1 MSLFIIKNT
10 IKSES
15 KFILIYLL
23 NTLLLIAL
31 FNQLLSKQY
40 LLYPFILSIFLL
52 LGYLIFMCIHMFH
65 LFQNMPNNK
74 IANYAASYSTDY
86 KDELYL
92 AVIKD
97 LHFDY
102 NRKLNA
108 LSEKNR
114 KTELLFSQFI
124 HNMKTSVSVIELAS
138 TAGLEKFDGIS
149 TIDRT
154 KVLEDIVIENRK
166 LKEQLEQSLNILRL
180 DKFSQDYVP
189 EKHDLLELVKCVIN
203 NNKTNFIY
211 NSIYPKIVG
220 SSTFVFTD
228 KKWLLYLINQ
238 VLSNAIK
245 YTQSGGTVTFHIV
258 TNRESTKLQIT
269 DTGVGIPAQ
278 DMDRIFELFYTGDNG
293 RNNTN
298 STGIGLS
305 MVKTVANLLNHEI
318 NISSQVNI
326 GTTFEITFLTK
337 M

>member
-1 MSLFIIKNT
+1 MFSFIIKNT

-23 NTLLLIAL
+23 NTLLLIVL
-31 FNQLLSKQY
+31 FNQLLSKQF
-40 LLYPFILSIFLL
+40 LLYPFVLSIFLL

-74 IANYAASYSTDY
+74 IANYAATYSTDY

-102 NRKLNA
+102 
-108 LSEKNR
+108 
-114 KTELLFSQFI
+114 
-124 HNMKTSVSVIELAS
+124 
-138 TAGLEKFDGIS
+138 
-149 TIDRT
+149 
-154 KVLEDIVIENRK
+154 NRK